1 MCVGG
6 GMWKAELEKGAS
18 VFARFH
24 HLWKPTDRK
33 IEAGG
38 KREKS

>member
-1 MCVGG
+1 MRR
-6 GMWKAELEKGAS
+6 EL
-18 VFARFH
+18 VFPRFLH

-38 KREKS
+38 KREKRKRKRRRREKR

>member
-1 MCVGG
+1 
-6 GMWKAELEKGAS
+6 MWKAELEKGAS
-18 VFARFH
+18 VFARFLH